1 MPIAPLALAP
11 ATGFAAADWLVVA
24 AYFVLLAG
32 TGWYFAR
39 RENRNT
45 DDYFLGGRSMPPW
58 AVAIS
63 IVATS
68 MSAASFVG
76 VPESGYTG
84 DLTYLTTNVGMVLA
98 ACVVAFLFIPAF
110 YAERVQTIYGLLER
124 RVGHEAGHAAS
135 WAFLVGRV
143 FASGARIYV
152 GAIPL
157 SLILFGVEHGL
168 DASNLIVAVLVLTV
182 VGIVYTLMGGVAAVI
197 WSDVIQMV
205 VLLGAALGAIVLIVG
220 WIEVPLADVF
230 DALRTGGAP
239 LVEGGAATSKL
250 QLLDTRTD
258 PRLPFTLLTA
268 VLGFT
273 LLGIG
278 SYGTDQDLAQRML
291 TCKNAASGSRSVL
304 MGIAFGI
311 PSVLVFLVVGMLLW
325 VFYQRPELMGSH
337 APVVAPGDD
346 RQVFLEFILTQ
357 MPGGLRGLMMAGL
370 FAAGLSSLNSAINA
384 MSSTFVNDVYRRR
397 RPDLDERAL
406 LRVGRIGVAV
416 CGAVLGLFAVLCVV
430 WQSNQDGGVKG
441 GSIINFVLG
450 IMTFAYSGLVGVFL
464 SVLLLR
470 RGSSTS
476 VIAALVTGFVLIA
489 LVQPWALG
497 SWIEAAPKGAAFGE
511 LTFLQQV
518 VAAHFT
524 WKFSAAVVVTFLV
537 CAGGGPNRPARPTAP
552 GPDPFASR

>member
-11 ATGFAAADWLVVA
+11 TSGFAAADWLVVG
-24 AYFVLLAG
+24 AYFVLLAS

-39 RENRNT
+39 RENRDT
-45 DDYFLGGRSMPPW
+45 DDYFLGGRSMPAW

-124 RVGHEAGHAAS
+124 RVGPDAGHAAS
-135 WAFLVGRV
+135 WAFLIGRV

-205 VLLGAALGAIVLIVG
+205 VLLGAAIGAIVLIVS
-220 WIEVPLADVF
+220 WIEVPLDDVF
-230 DALRTGGAP
+230 EALRTGGAP

-291 TCKNAASGSRSVL
+291 TCKNAAAGSRSVL
-304 MGIAFGI
+304 MGIAFGV
-311 PSVLVFLVVGMLLW
+311 PSVLIFLVVGMLLW

-337 APVVAPGDD
+337 AAVVVPGDD

-406 LRVGRIGVAV
+406 LRAGRIGVAV
-416 CGAVLGLFAVLCVV
+416 CGVVLGLFAVLCVV
-430 WQSNQDGGVKG
+430 WQSSQDGGVKG

-470 RGSSTS
+470 RGSDTS
-476 VIAALVTGFVLIA
+476 VIAALVTGFMLIA

-497 SWIEAAPKGAAFGE
+497 SWIDAAPKGAAFGN
-511 LTFLQQV
+511 LSFLQQI

-537 CAGGGPNRPARPTAP
+537 CAAGGPNRPARPTAP
-552 GPDPFASR
+552 APDPLASR